1 MTDADFEDVAL
12 MGAIRARDQD
22 AFLSLYRRHAGRVNG
37 FVLRLLGSADDAEEV
52 VEEVFMQVW
61 QQAARYQP
69 GRSAPLAW
77 IFMIARS
84 RSIDRLRRRQR
95 QQRPLSWTPEAAP
108 DPQEVAWSHLAANSM
123 RAALERLP
131 AEQREAVDAC
141 YYMGLSQSEA
151 AEALGLP
158 LGTLKT
164 RARAALKSLRG
175 NFEREGVLTD
185 EV

>member
-1 MTDADFEDVAL
+1 MTDADLEDVAL
-12 MGAIRARDQD
+12 MGAIRARDQE
-22 AFLSLYRRHAGRVNG
+22 AFLSLYRRHAGRVYG

-52 VEEVFMQVW
+52 VEEIFMQVW
-61 QQAARYQP
+61 QEASRYQP

-77 IFMIARS
+77 VFMIARS

-95 QQRPLSWTPEAAP
+95 QQRSLLLRPEAVP
-108 DPQEVAWSHLAANSM
+108 DPHELAWYNLTAVAM
-123 RAALERLP
+123 RTALEHLP
-131 AEQREAVDAC
+131 AEQRQVVDAC

-151 AEALGLP
+151 AEALNLP

-164 RARAALKSLRG
+164 RARAALRSLRG
-175 NFEREGVLTD
+175 SLERDGVMTD